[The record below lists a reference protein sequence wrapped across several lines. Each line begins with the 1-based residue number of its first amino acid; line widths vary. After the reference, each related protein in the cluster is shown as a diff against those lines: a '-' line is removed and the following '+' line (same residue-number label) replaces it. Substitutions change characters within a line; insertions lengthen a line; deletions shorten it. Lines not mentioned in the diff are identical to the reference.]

1 MIIISKLF
9 AICIAIKYTEIKK
22 GGPSMKKRI
31 GIVLALSLLMSAL
44 YPCQTLISDEMNRK
58 SVNLFCNAVAQLN
71 EKYEFTEDDCEYHY
85 NQNNPNATE
94 NRLIVKTRDN
104 ITDDTALERVSGLE
118 YTILQYEDKQTMERS
133 YDELRDKGYT
143 VEKDK
148 ILSVKENTV
157 KNLRTMA
164 NETATQAEEVADRWA
179 YESVMSDYAKAE
191 IEKSSAYNN
200 EIVIGVLDS
209 GVDYNL
215 ELFSGR
221 ITDTS
226 FNMSASGSDNDCMDE
241 DGHGTAVAGVIA
253 MATPDNVKIKPYKL
267 TAGGVLSLSEFI
279 AAMEAI
285 LASKDL
291 PDIMN
296 ISLGDYLFSKSCAF
310 ETELVSRLVDKGV
323 TVCIAAG
330 NDNLPVEY
338 ITPANCE
345 TAITVGA
352 YDYTNYICSFS
363 NYGKEIDVAAPG
375 HNVYSIEFWTGDYNV
390 DFGGTSA
397 ACPFASA
404 ACAYI
409 LMQNPNLSPAEVQEK
424 LKASAIDMGED
435 ERDYYGSGMVNFLNL
450 LNDQEYAVPEP
461 DIKGGFF
468 TDTQTVSFDSIPDDS
483 QLVYTLDKSLPSADN
498 GTVYTQPIT
507 IDNEMQL
514 NYALIRNGKYVS
526 AISSQYYTI
535 QYLADENDFEITE
548 DGIITKYT
556 GNKNNIVVPDVIK
569 GIVPVH
575 VKSVYQGK
583 NGLTSVVLP
592 DSVTTLSDYAF
603 AFCSDLKY
611 VTARGLKEIDA
622 DFYACVSLRFLDA
635 PHLERLGKNAF
646 KSCIMMHK
654 VNFENSLKR
663 LADSAFMN
671 SGLLEINLSNLEVEN
686 QNGYRGVFY
695 GSTLIKCSIPGVKI
709 VGNEYFALC
718 YFLQELN
725 IPDAEYIGQ
734 YIVRKCNFLTK
745 VDLSNLEE
753 ISYNAFSA
761 CYIDILYAPK
771 LNKISG
777 STSSAKQGIAFQS
790 YIRIVDLPS
799 LTSAGRLL
807 CSMFVKEVYLEN
819 LKTMDQ
825 NTFANLPILKVVYL
839 PKVQTYYGTAVNKN
853 EPEASPGQTD
863 TFWIPRA
870 QWNNPALTVGII
882 SSRSLVFAPN
892 TTKIDATCYLDS
904 VVVLSEKATDVQIG
918 YDGGKNGKFPTII
931 APKGSAAQEFAELQN
946 NNGYLF
952 KYKDSDNVVNFI
964 ENDMFVCCNEQG
976 ERIFRVPARWIADLW
991 NTDDINNTRGQSA
1004 YMFSLDV
1011 NNDNYINA
1019 KDYAQLSEYKNKS
1032 VRLCD
1037 YS

>member
-1 MIIISKLF
+1 
-9 AICIAIKYTEIKK
+9 
-22 GGPSMKKRI
+22 
-31 GIVLALSLLMSAL
+31 
-44 YPCQTLISDEMNRK
+44 MNRR
-58 SVNLFCNAVAQLN
+58 SVKLFCNSIAQLN
-71 EKYEFTEDDCEYHY
+71 EKYEFTEDDYEYHY

-104 ITDDTALERVSGLE
+104 VADDTALEHVSGLE
-118 YTILQYEDKQTMERS
+118 YTVLQYEDKQTMERS
-133 YDELRDKGYT
+133 YDELCDKGYT

-164 NETATQAEEVADRWA
+164 NETATQTEEVSERWA

-209 GVDYNL
+209 GVDYSL
-215 ELFSGR
+215 DLFSGR
-221 ITDTS
+221 IEDTS
-226 FNMSASGSDNDCMDE
+226 FNMSASSNENDCMDE
-241 DGHGTAVAGVIA
+241 DGHGTSVAGIIA
-253 MATPDNVKIKPYKL
+253 MATPDNVKIKPYKIIDA
-267 TAGGVLSLSEFI
+267 AGMISLSEFI
-279 AAMEAI
+279 AAMETI

-296 ISLGDYLFSKSCAF
+296 ISLGDYLFSKSCSF

-345 TAITVGA
+345 SAITVAA
-352 YDYTNYICSFS
+352 YDSTYRKCSFS

-375 HNVYSIEFWTGDYNV
+375 LDIYSIEIWTGDYNT

-397 ACPFASA
+397 ACPFTSA

-409 LMQNPNLSPAEVQEK
+409 LMQNPKLSPAEVQEQ

-468 TDTQTVSFDSIPDDS
+468 TDTQTVSFDNIPADS

-498 GTVYTQPIT
+498 GTIYTEPVT

-514 NYALIRNGKYVS
+514 NYALIKNGKYAS

-556 GNKNNIVVPDVIK
+556 GNKNNMVVPDVIN

-583 NGLTSVVLP
+583 NGLKSVVLP
-592 DSVTTLSDYAF
+592 DSVTTLSDNAF

-622 DFYACVSLRFLDA
+622 DFHGCINFRFLDA
-635 PHLERLGKNAF
+635 PHLERMGENAF

-654 VNFENSLKR
+654 VNFENSLKE
-663 LADSAFMN
+663 LGYSAFMN
-671 SGLLEINLSNLEVEN
+671 SGLLEINLPNLETEN
-686 QNGYRGVFY
+686 QNGNRGVFY
-695 GSTLIKCSIPGVKI
+695 GSTLIKCSIPGVKTI
-709 VGNEYFALC
+709 GNECFALC

-734 YIVRKCNFLTK
+734 NIVRKCSFLTK
-745 VDLSNLEE
+745 VDLSNLKEM
-753 ISYNAFSA
+753 SYNAFYA

-777 STSSAKQGIAFQS
+777 STSSAKQGIAYQS
-790 YIRIVDLPS
+790 HIRIVDLPS

-807 CSMFVKEVYLEN
+807 CSMYVEEVYLEN
-819 LKTMDQ
+819 LKTMDP
-825 NTFANLPILKVVYL
+825 NTLANLPRLRVVYL

-853 EPEASPGQTD
+853 EPEAYPGVEG

-870 QWNNPALTVGII
+870 QWKNPALTVGRV
-882 SSRSLVFAPN
+882 SPRSLVFAPN
-892 TTKIDATCYLDS
+892 TTKIAETCYRNS
-904 VVVLSEKATDVQIG
+904 VVVLSEKATDVQIEYAEKAG
-918 YDGGKNGKFPTII
+918 REPTII
-931 APKGSAAQEFAELQN
+931 APNGSAAQVFVELQN
-946 NNGYLF
+946 SNGYPF
-952 KYKDSDNVVNFI
+952 KYKNPDNVVNFI
-964 ENDMFVCCNEQG
+964 KNDMFVCCNEQG
-976 ERIFRVPARWIADLW
+976 EELFKVPARWIADLW

-1004 YMFSLDV
+1004 YMFALDV
-1011 NNDNYINA
+1011 NNDHYINA
-1019 KDYAQLSEYKNKS
+1019 KDYALLSAYRNKS